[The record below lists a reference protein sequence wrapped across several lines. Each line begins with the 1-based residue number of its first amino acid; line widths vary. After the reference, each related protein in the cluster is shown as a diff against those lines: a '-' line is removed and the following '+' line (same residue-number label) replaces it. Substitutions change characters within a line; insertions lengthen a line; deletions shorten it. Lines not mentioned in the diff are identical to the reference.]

1 MEKNKASSRAM
12 SWTSSGNTIHFLIC
26 GNGNSDIIQ
35 KECWLWDGR
44 IATVLKR
51 VIRIVL
57 IKKETFESKGLK
69 DVREETTWL
78 SGDQCSRQSKESESQ
93 TAIEMGGC
101 LVCSKNRKEDSVTEV
116 E

>member
-12 SWTSSGNTIHFLIC
+12 SWTSSGNTIHSLIC

-35 KECWLWDGR
+35 ECWLWDGR
-44 IATVLKR
+44 IATILKR

-57 IKKETFESKGLK
+57 IKEETFEGKGLK
-69 DVREETTWL
+69 DAREGTTWL
-78 SGDQCSRQSKESESQ
+78 SGEQCSRQSKESVSR
-93 TAIEMGGC
+93 TVMEMGGC